1 MWRVLFLISSVCNQ
15 RADIGFLVDS
25 SRSVGQSGFR
35 KSKEFIKFLLQKF
48 KISQTDIHVALTR
61 FSSRA
66 NTIFGF
72 EDYFTHSDVNAAIDR
87 MKWVKGGTRTDHAL
101 RLARNKMFLEK
112 PAGMSRPGVPKF
124 LMVMT
129 DGISSNPKITA
140 LEAAELK
147 KRGIHIMVVVVGH
160 NFYMKEALSIASS
173 SRDVVTA
180 RSFSR
185 LRRIVVAARERFCG
199 GKITF

>member
-1 MWRVLFLISSVCNQ
+1 MALI
-15 RADIGFLVDS
+15 
-25 SRSVGQSGFR
+25 
-35 KSKEFIKFLLQKF
+35 
-48 KISQTDIHVALTR
+48 R
-61 FSSRA
+61 FSTRA

-87 MKWVKGGTRTDHAL
+87 MKWVKGGTRTDRAL

-129 DGISSNPKITA
+129 DGISSNLNLTA

-147 KRGIHIMVVVVGH
+147 KRGIHIMVVAVGY
-160 NFYMKEALSIASS
+160 NFYMREALAIASS

-185 LRRIVVAARERFCG
+185 LRRIVVDARERFCG